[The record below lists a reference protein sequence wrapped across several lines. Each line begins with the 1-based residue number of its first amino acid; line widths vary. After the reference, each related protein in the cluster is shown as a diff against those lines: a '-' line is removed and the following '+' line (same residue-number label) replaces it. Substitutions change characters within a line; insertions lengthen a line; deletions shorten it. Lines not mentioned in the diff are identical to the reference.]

1 MMIPFDVQCPI
12 PPIVGVPS
20 ATTVILSCL
29 EAAAIRVDAIQVALF
44 MLTVIVLLA
53 SASVS
58 RESQD
63 SSVRSVKR
71 GIFLWKKNV
80 FVGERVYFL
89 NGPWSVPVIHAH
101 DYSLTVFMS
110 SPILSMKEKEY

>member
-1 MMIPFDVQCPI
+1 MLVSQDMKDN
-12 PPIVGVPS
+12 IVKSVPS
-20 ATTVILSCL
+20 AITVILSCL

-80 FVGERVYFL
+80 FLVMTTAQEFC
-89 NGPWSVPVIHAH
+89 
-101 DYSLTVFMS
+101 
-110 SPILSMKEKEY
+110 